1 MLDTLSRA
9 HLEETTDDMPK
20 EEMTAQVHMVYENA
34 RTTKSRLE
42 EIKIETAKDPGLKNI
57 MKCIIEGWRNSK
69 HYIPNEAKSD
79 WSFREKLSIISG
91 IIHKG
96 QRLVIP
102 EVMRKRVLEQ
112 LHSALTRIEKTKWRE
127 RATIFWLQINQ
138 QIENMVKK
146 CSTCQQNQR
155 KQQREPMKASDV
167 PQNLFQMVG
176 SDLLNCNGQ
185 DFV

>member
-1 MLDTLSRA
+1 MVDTLSRA

-57 MKCIIEGWRNSK
+57 MKCVIEGWRNSK

-102 EVMRKRVLEQ
+102 EVMGKRVLEQ
-112 LHSALTRIEKTKWRE
+112 LL
-127 RATIFWLQINQ
+127 
-138 QIENMVKK
+138 
-146 CSTCQQNQR
+146 
-155 KQQREPMKASDV
+155 
-167 PQNLFQMVG
+167 G
-176 SDLLNCNGQ
+176 
-185 DFV
+185 

>member
-1 MLDTLSRA
+1 MVDTLSRA

-42 EIKIETAKDPGLKNI
+42 EIKVETAKDPGLKNV

-91 IIHKG
+91 IIYKG
-96 QRLVIP
+96 ERLVIP

-112 LHSALTRIEKTKWRE
+112 LHSAHMRIEKTKWRA

-155 KQQREPMKASDV
+155 KQQREPMKASNV
-167 PQNLFQMVG
+167 PQNSFQMVG
-176 SDLLNCNGQ
+176 SDLLNWNGQ

>member
-1 MLDTLSRA
+1 
-9 HLEETTDDMPK
+9 
-20 EEMTAQVHMVYENA
+20 
-34 RTTKSRLE
+34 
-42 EIKIETAKDPGLKNI
+42 

-91 IIHKG
+91 IIYKG
-96 QRLVIP
+96 ERLVIP

-112 LHSALTRIEKTKWRE
+112 LHSAHMRIEKTKWRA

-155 KQQREPMKASDV
+155 KQQREPMVKI
-167 PQNLFQMVG
+167 LYRFCIG
-176 SDLLNCNGQ
+176 G
-185 DFV
+185 